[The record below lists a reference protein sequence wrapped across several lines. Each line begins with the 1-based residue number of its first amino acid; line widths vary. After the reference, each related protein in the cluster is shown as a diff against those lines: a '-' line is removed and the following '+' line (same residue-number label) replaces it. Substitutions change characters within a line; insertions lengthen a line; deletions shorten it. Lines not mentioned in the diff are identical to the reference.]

1 MASVDNTQIH
11 LETLRMNSI
20 QTENSIQQIYSCQ
33 SIRNFPSFSFEKI
46 NPSSL
51 NIFQPT
57 REVIHIYMYISFY
70 WRIWEYL
77 SNTVKRVKI
86 IFKVLVTQN
95 LVQCKHVKFTS
106 DQSFVGSNIKMAI
119 SGTSYN
125 QTVPILRQFLSL
137 SPSFFFRL
145 DVALDLEVDITRKY
159 TGKYFFEEAQGL
171 SDGSGVDLKVNMTF
185 ISILDI
191 PTSYRNSK
199 PRSSTLCCLFPVW
212 SELSLY
218 IECRGTLSEIYIQF
232 ICTSFMQQSGLLVS
246 FFVMFRSQCK

>member
-1 MASVDNTQIH
+1 
-11 LETLRMNSI
+11 
-20 QTENSIQQIYSCQ
+20 
-33 SIRNFPSFSFEKI
+33 
-46 NPSSL
+46 
-51 NIFQPT
+51 
-57 REVIHIYMYISFY
+57 
-70 WRIWEYL
+70 
-77 SNTVKRVKI
+77 
-86 IFKVLVTQN
+86 
-95 LVQCKHVKFTS
+95 
-106 DQSFVGSNIKMAI
+106 MAI

-125 QTVPILRQFLSL
+125 QTVPILREFLSL

-232 ICTSFMQQSGLLVS
+232 ICTSFQYKRVIHRGHNQNIRSTLVFALFVFLNNLAVALGFLAFSNLS
-246 FFVMFRSQCK
+246 FANI

>member
-46 NPSSL
+46 NPSSQHIL
-51 NIFQPT
+51 ADKRSDSYLHVYFFLLEDLGIF
-57 REVIHIYMYISFY
+57 I
-70 WRIWEYL
+70 EYCEE
-77 SNTVKRVKI
+77 SQDY
-86 IFKVLVTQN
+86 FKVLVTQN

-125 QTVPILRQFLSL
+125 QTVPILREFLSL

-218 IECRGTLSEIYIQF
+218 IECRDTVSEIYIQF
-232 ICTSFMQQSGLLVS
+232 ICTSFMQQSELLVS